1 MGKRILIV
9 DDTPLILAASKHA
22 LAGAGYDVETRS
34 GVEDL
39 GAKGFNGF
47 DLILMDVQMPELYGD
62 DIASVLRQAMH
73 VRRGTCFGRAPFAT
87 AILPDQVRVLVVFVL
102 FLGDDPARTTA
113 LLFQ

>member
-1 MGKRILIV
+1 MRGDHLLMGKRILIV

-62 DIASVLRQAMH
+62 DIASVLRQD
-73 VRRGTCFGRAPFAT
+73 RALRTPIYLFST
-87 AILPDQVRVLVVFVL
+87 QPDEELRKRAS
-102 FLGDDPARTTA
+102 DAK
-113 LLFQ
+113 